1 MVVIKKKNKIKLS
14 KMTFNDSNN
23 KAINQ
28 YVKVGSYD
36 LLKTIGKGNF
46 SICKLALNRLTN
58 QKVKFNF
65 FSS

>member
-1 MVVIKKKNKIKLS
+1 
-14 KMTFNDSNN
+14 MTFNDSNN

-58 QKVKFNF
+58 QKVKFYF